1 MTLWACVVYDK
12 YWALFLGRPTSIKSS
27 DLEMYDLT
35 KLFDRLGQCQ
45 PAGPS
50 RTFETQI
57 YEALLVL
64 MELAGKITDNI
75 EARVSMSDTVVIDHD
90 AYLRM
95 AALDREFGRWY
106 ARLPDPLKWSP
117 ENIRTAPLSFFLLH
131 QQYHVA
137 LILLHRPFA
146 MYEDNP
152 SSEEDHAGNAD
163 THFSALSRAVCT
175 KQAIRVAKIFWHHRQ
190 RFDGRQVPITSM
202 QHAGTAA
209 TALVAALAFLKDG
222 NERNNN
228 MQYLECL
235 SAAMQDMSYAYQPA
249 ERMFIVLQAVLAELR
264 GSAITDPQDLIRNG
278 FRGNSGMGP
287 VRRDSS
293 TMDTTETPS
302 FTKRRQIAR
311 ANSRTSFDSQRPNPM
326 ELHIDPML
334 ASMSVRK
341 QSNTSDIERPES
353 FVLVTPRSEISS
365 WGGAPIP
372 TGNTVTSAGIQDS
385 ASSAPWMI
393 GSVSTAEAFELHD
406 ISALANVHFP
416 ELRDLPTIGEN
427 GEPGPTPNL
436 DFLSF
441 GNAGDDWREWT
452 NTNADI
458 HPNGNGDMDA
468 FATTSNDA
476 FAAGF

>member
-1 MTLWACVVYDK
+1 
-12 YWALFLGRPTSIKSS
+12 
-27 DLEMYDLT
+27 MYDLA
-35 KLFDRLGQCQ
+35 KLFERLGRCQ

-50 RTFETQI
+50 KALETQI
-57 YEALLVL
+57 YEALLDL

-75 EARVSMSDTVVIDHD
+75 EARVSMSDTAIIDHD

-106 ARLPDPLKWSP
+106 AKLPDSLKWSP

-152 SSEEDHAGNAD
+152 ASEEDHAGNAD

-222 NERNNN
+222 NDRNNN

-264 GSAITDPQDLIRNG
+264 GSTITDPQHLIRNG

-287 VRRDSS
+287 IRRDSS
-293 TMDTTETPS
+293 TMDTTEAPS
-302 FTKRRQIAR
+302 FTKRRNIAR
-311 ANSRTSFDSQRPNPM
+311 ANSRASFDSQRPNIM
-326 ELHIDPML
+326 DLHIDPML
-334 ASMSVRK
+334 SSMSVRK
-341 QSNTSDIERPES
+341 QSNTSEMERPES
-353 FVLVTPRSEISS
+353 FVLVTPRSEVCS

-372 TGNTVTSAGIQDS
+372 NGTSATTAGVPGS
-385 ASSAPWMI
+385 ASSTSTWM
-393 GSVSTAEAFELHD
+393 GSGGGNADTFELHD
-406 ISALANVHFP
+406 ISTLASVHFP

-441 GNAGDDWREWT
+441 GNPGDEWRDWT
-452 NTNADI
+452 NPNADV
-458 HPNGNGDMDA
+458 HATSEMDA
-468 FATTSNDA
+468 FSAAPGDNFS
-476 FAAGF
+476 AGFNTPGRYENRMAGLADGL